1 MRHKFQVKST
11 SNLSRDDEFVP
22 CTPPA
27 TKKERSL
34 SVNSYL
40 LSPVTSRAQPVFPP
54 HASLSP
60 SPREV
65 IKVEKKLKMNGN
77 FHSRGGNMIGM
88 EISIQFVT
96 YLL

>member
-65 IKVEKKLKMNGN
+65 IKVEKM
-77 FHSRGGNMIGM
+77 
-88 EISIQFVT
+88 
-96 YLL
+96 